1 VVGISQNEA
10 GVTGIS
16 STSIGVFATSTTG
29 TCIKAY
35 SGQYTEEP
43 QVLIEA
49 NNTQPG
55 AFARLRMEQT
65 NTDAR
70 WDIAVGGATNVMN
83 FDDINFGRTIL
94 SLSTNGDATLS
105 GSLLQH
111 SSRALKDQIHDL
123 ACEEAVDALQLLNP
137 VKFTLKSDK
146 EARRRLGFISEE
158 VPDLVASPDRTTV
171 SPMDII
177 AVLTKVAQA
186 QQQTITALTYKVN
199 DLQRRLA

>member
-1 VVGISQNEA
+1 
-10 GVTGIS
+10 
-16 STSIGVFATSTTG
+16 
-29 TCIKAY
+29 
-35 SGQYTEEP
+35 
-43 QVLIEA
+43 
-49 NNTQPG
+49 
-55 AFARLRMEQT
+55 
-65 NTDAR
+65 
-70 WDIAVGGATNVMN
+70 
-83 FDDINFGRTIL
+83 
-94 SLSTNGDATLS
+94 
-105 GSLLQH
+105 
-111 SSRALKDQIHDL
+111 LKDQIHDL